1 MNSVIDHVQ
10 DVSEGD
16 EIIEDG
22 EDVLEL
28 AVVDELDESEI
39 ESNSQSNTQ
48 VVYYIFILNCQKL
61 SANFFHFKSL
71 MSNAP

>member
-48 VVYYIFILNCQKL
+48 VVYYIFIYFKL
-61 SANFFHFKSL
+61 PKV
-71 MSNAP
+71 

>member
-39 ESNSQSNTQ
+39 ESNSHSNTQ
-48 VVYYIFILNCQKL
+48 VVYYIFIYFKL
-61 SANFFHFKSL
+61 PKV
-71 MSNAP
+71 

>member
-39 ESNSQSNTQ
+39 ESNSQSNSQ
-48 VVYYIFILNCQKL
+48 VVYYIFIYFKL
-61 SANFFHFKSL
+61 PKV
-71 MSNAP
+71 

>member
-48 VVYYIFILNCQKL
+48 VVYYIFIYFKL
-61 SANFFHFKSL
+61 PKVL
-71 MSNAP
+71 

>member
-48 VVYYIFILNCQKL
+48 VVYYIFICFKL
-61 SANFFHFKSL
+61 PKV
-71 MSNAP
+71 

>member
-1 MNSVIDHVQ
+1 MHSVIDHVQ

-39 ESNSQSNTQ
+39 ENNNQSNTQ
-48 VVYYIFILNCQKL
+48 VVYEIVIYF
-61 SANFFHFKSL
+61 
-71 MSNAP
+71 

>member
-48 VVYYIFILNCQKL
+48 VVYYIFIYLKLQKV
-61 SANFFHFKSL
+61 
-71 MSNAP
+71 

>member
-48 VVYYIFILNCQKL
+48 VVYYIFIYFKL
-61 SANFFHFKSL
+61 PKVYCKFFSF
-71 MSNAP
+71 

>member
-22 EDVLEL
+22 EDDVLEL

-39 ESNSQSNTQ
+39 ENNSQSSTQ
-48 VVYYIFILNCQKL
+48 VQ
-61 SANFFHFKSL
+61 
-71 MSNAP
+71 

>member
-39 ESNSQSNTQ
+39 ESNSHSNTQ
-48 VVYYIFILNCQKL
+48 VVYYIFFYLKL
-61 SANFFHFKSL
+61 PKV
-71 MSNAP
+71 